1 MVTASSPSPLEK
13 VTFNISRELKE
24 QVVALKDELHLSLS
38 AIYNEAI
45 SEYVKRQELKRWERG
60 IAQAL
65 KDTEYQKLSRELGA
79 DTGDVYDY

>member
-1 MVTASSPSPLEK
+1 MVKASSPSPLEK
-13 VTFNISRELKE
+13 VTFNISHELKE
-24 QVVALKDELHLSLS
+24 QVVAIKDELHLSLS

-45 SEYVKRQELKRWERG
+45 AEYVKRQELKRWERG

-65 KDTEYQKLSRELGA
+65 EDTEYQKLSRELGA

>member
-13 VTFNISRELKE
+13 VTFNIPRELKE

-45 SEYVKRQELKRWERG
+45 AEYVKRQELKRWERG

-65 KDTEYQKLSRELGA
+65 KDTEYQKLSRELGT